1 MVLRIAALRGSRC
14 LGSYTFTVLEA
25 EAEGRAGEMESLRGV
40 VTLDTDAEQV
50 IEACSRSGFLADA
63 RSEP

>member
-1 MVLRIAALRGSRC
+1 MGATHSLSSRLKLRC
-14 LGSYTFTVLEA
+14 
-25 EAEGRAGEMESLRGV
+25 RAGEMESLRVV